1 MSILYILFQ
10 ILEIKPITLIII
22 SLGLIFSPDRAYFGT
37 LLFIFIPF
45 MLADAYDKGKV
56 IGFLCFLFPFIFYPL
71 LAYFTGTY
79 RYDMED

>member
-1 MSILYILFQ
+1 M
-10 ILEIKPITLIII
+10 IKILIIVYII
-22 SLGLIFSPDRAYFGT
+22 SFYLSLPGFFSKAGYNSFGT